1 MVFFVYLRQ
10 DIAHSG
16 DSLRNRH
23 FSNNNLKLEM
33 MKKLLFMAVLALS
46 SMSAFAQSRV
56 GTTTIQ
62 PKIGLNVSTVGD
74 WDWKAGCVFGAE
86 LQHQLNRKVAVAGGL
101 LYSFQ
106 GAKND
111 GYSWN
116 PGYLNIPVTLNYYVG
131 KNFALKAGL
140 QPAFMVSKDGMPDV
154 NTFDL
159 AVPVGLSYEFQNIV
173 LDARYNIGVTKVPK
187 HGDGYTNVLQLTIG
201 YKFKL

>member
-1 MVFFVYLRQ
+1 
-10 DIAHSG
+10 
-16 DSLRNRH
+16 
-23 FSNNNLKLEM
+23 
-33 MKKLLFMAVLALS
+33 MKKLFLMAVLTLAS
-46 SMSAFAQSRV
+46 VGTFAQSRV
-56 GTTTIQ
+56 GSTTIQ

-74 WDWKAGCVFGAE
+74 GDWKAGCAFGAE
-86 LQHQLNRKVAVAGGL
+86 LQHQFNRKMAVAGGL

-106 GAKND
+106 GCKGD
-111 GYSWN
+111 HSSWN
-116 PGYLNIPVTLNYYVG
+116 PGYLNIPVTLNYYVA

-140 QPAFMVSKDGMPDV
+140 QPAFMVSKDNAEGV

-159 AVPVGLSYEFQNIV
+159 AVPVGMSYEFQNIV